1 MGEHANL
8 TPAQVLAGAMDWWRE
23 AGVDLHFVDETH
35 QWIVDSAEETD
46 HPAPRRAI
54 AMPPPEAEQETLPP
68 LLAIRDSWPQ
78 TINEFSEW
86 WVKEPALDSGGTSP
100 RVPPRGIMRPE
111 LMILVAE
118 PEADDRQELLSG
130 PLGAFLDTML
140 TTMGVAPERIY
151 RASALPRNTP
161 LADWNA
167 AAHSGMRDLTLH
179 HIGLVQP
186 ARVIVFGRN
195 ILPLLSHDP
204 AQNPADYREINHRD
218 RKTPVIVGW
227 DLAALLGRA
236 KARSAFWQRWLDWTD
251 T

>member
-8 TPAQVLAGAMDWWRE
+8 TPAQALAGAMNWWRE

-35 QWIVDSAEETD
+35 QWIVDSPEEAGI
-46 HPAPRRAI
+46 PAPRRAM
-54 AMPPPEAEQETLPP
+54 AMPPPEMEPEVLPP
-68 LLAIRDSWPQ
+68 LLAIRDNWPQ
-78 TINEFSEW
+78 TLEEFSPW
-86 WVKEPALDSGGTSP
+86 WLQEPALDRGGTSP
-100 RVPPRGIMRPE
+100 RVAPRGVTHPE

-130 PLGAFLDTML
+130 PLGAFLDAML
-140 TTMGVAPERIY
+140 VAMGIAPERTY

-179 HIGLVQP
+179 HIDLVQP
-186 ARVIVFGRN
+186 ERVLVFGRN
-195 ILPLLSHDP
+195 ILPLLSHNP
-204 AQNPADYREINHRD
+204 AQNPADYCEINHRD
-218 RKTPVIVGW
+218 RKIPVIVGW

-236 KARSAFWQRWLDWTD
+236 KARSMFWQRWLDWTD